1 VSQVEVEIEGPV
13 MENLARVTVTD
24 REASDSLHLD
34 WADVEEAEK
43 AGVHEILRLIIE
55 NAQST
60 IYDIL
65 DAAVVNG
72 TPLTV
77 DGKPV
82 DLDVLATA
90 FDKDTGS
97 LVARGLTPRG

>member
-1 VSQVEVEIEGPV
+1 
-13 MENLARVTVTD
+13 MENLARITVTD

-34 WADVEEAEK
+34 WADVEAAEK
-43 AGVHEILRLIIE
+43 SGMQEVLGLIIE

-72 TPLTV
+72 TTLIV
-77 DGKPV
+77 EGKPV
-82 DLDVLATA
+82 EISVLASA
-90 FDKDTGS
+90 FEKDTGS
-97 LVARGLTPRG
+97 LVARGLTPRR

>member
-1 VSQVEVEIEGPV
+1 
-13 MENLARVTVTD
+13 MENLARITVTD

-34 WADVEEAEK
+34 WADVQEAEK
-43 AGVHEILRLIIE
+43 AGMHDILSLIIE

-82 DLDVLATA
+82 ELDVLATA
-90 FDKDTGS
+90 FENDKGS
-97 LVARGLTPRG
+97 LVAQGHTPRG